1 MTRRDTAF
9 GLRVPRPPGSPTV
22 AILSSGSRG
31 MQMRATIFGVTMAT
45 LMATVAVGEDVGV
58 GSANQHLPGCRAY
71 LAYSTLRDPTS
82 FYKAG
87 YCVGTVGGIALS
99 LSSNSMAIAASRQP
113 SSPYLKCA
121 DIPDST
127 EEQWVRVVVAYI
139 EARPQR
145 MHEQFAIL
153 TEEALQEAWPCR
165 K

>member
-1 MTRRDTAF
+1 MNDTPRYRVRIEGAEAAGF
-9 GLRVPRPPGSPTV
+9 ADRGDLVEWLR
-22 AILSSGSRG
+22 
-31 MQMRATIFGVTMAT
+31 MQMRATIFGATMGT

-87 YCVGTVGGIALS
+87 YCVGMVGGIALS

-127 EEQWVRVVVAYI
+127 EEQWVRVVVAYM

-145 MHEQFAIL
+145 MHSS
-153 TEEALQEAWPCR
+153 C
-165 K
+165 